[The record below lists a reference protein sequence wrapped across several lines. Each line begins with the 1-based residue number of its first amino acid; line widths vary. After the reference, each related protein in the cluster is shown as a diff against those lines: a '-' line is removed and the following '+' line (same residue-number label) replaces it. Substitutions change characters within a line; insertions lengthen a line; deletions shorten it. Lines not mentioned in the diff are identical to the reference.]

1 MSKTKG
7 QYSFFDLEI
16 HLEKIYQINDFLPKL
31 NALIDWE
38 IFREALNIVR
48 EKERKSNAG
57 RPAFDVLLMF
67 KVLVLKSMYNLSD
80 DQTELQI
87 RDRISFRDFLGL
99 TFADTVPDAKT
110 IWAFSE
116 QLKELELEQ
125 QLFDRFGEELDKQ
138 GFQAKS
144 GVIVDGTFVEVPRQR
159 NTKEENA
166 QIKACAMPDRIA
178 ANPHVEAQKDLEAEW
193 AKKGD
198 ETHFGYKNHVASD
211 DEYKFIR
218 GYGVTGAAAHDSEP
232 YLDVLPE
239 EPAYP
244 DQEAFADSAYSGA
257 KIDTKLKDRG
267 YVPFIC
273 EKGYRNKPLT
283 EEQKKLNREKSR
295 VRCRVEH
302 IFGAQKMRMG
312 NEILR
317 SIGFARA
324 RFWIGMRNLMYNMSR
339 FVSLRRSLKGPKLV
353 QAG

>member
-7 QYSFFDLEI
+7 QFSFFDLEK
-16 HLEKIYQINDFLPKL
+16 HLDKIYQINNFLPKL
-31 NALIDWE
+31 NALIDWD
-38 IFREALNIVR
+38 IFRASLTIVR

-110 IWAFSE
+110 IWVFSE

-125 QLFDRFGEELDKQ
+125 PLFDRFGEELDKQ

-144 GVIVDGTFVEVPRQR
+144 GLIVDGTFVEVPRQR
-159 NTKEENA
+159 NTKEENK
-166 QIKACAMPDRIA
+166 QIKACEVPERIA
-178 ANPHVEAQKDLEAEW
+178 ANPHVAAQKDLDAEW

-198 ETHFGYKNHVASD
+198 ETYFGYKNHAAT
-211 DEYKFIR
+211 DEGYKLIR

-232 YLDVLPE
+232 YTDVMPE

-244 DQEAFADSAYSGA
+244 DQEAFADSAYVGE
-257 KIDTKLKDRG
+257 KIDAELKKRG
-267 YVPFIC
+267 FLPMIC

-283 EEQKKLNREKSR
+283 EEQKKLNRVKSS
-295 VRCRVEH
+295 VRCRIEH

-324 RFWIGMRNLMYNMSR
+324 RFWIGMRNLMYNRSR
-339 FVSLRRSLKGPKLV
+339 FVSLKRPKTV
-353 QAG
+353 KAG